1 MESARTGILLR
12 PRDVAALAEALR
24 RLSYAPALRFRMG
37 QAGREKVLKEFNLKT
52 NTATL
57 AELIR
62 QVAKTP
68 RAEQIAIYSTPLKSN
83 DSATFPHVRHSQQS
97 KRLLETEGKK
107 YYIEGIW
114 MKC

>member
-1 MESARTGILLR
+1 
-12 PRDVAALAEALR
+12 RDVTALAEALKR
-24 RLSYAPALRFRMG
+24 MSVAPALRFRMG

-68 RAEQIAIYSTPLKSN
+68 RAKQMAVYATPRQTSPPAVETIALQEASRS
-83 DSATFPHVRHSQQS
+83 
-97 KRLLETEGKK
+97 
-107 YYIEGIW
+107 
-114 MKC
+114 C